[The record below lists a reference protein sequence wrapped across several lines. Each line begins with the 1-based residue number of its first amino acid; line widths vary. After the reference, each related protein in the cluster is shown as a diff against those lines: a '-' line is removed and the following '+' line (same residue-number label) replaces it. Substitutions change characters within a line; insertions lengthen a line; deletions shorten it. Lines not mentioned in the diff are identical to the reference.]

1 MRTLNLKGMSW
12 IMALAM
18 MFIVSFTS
26 CSDDKE
32 EGATTPVFPEEQAIS
47 CNAGETKVLTFDAN
61 MTWQLSSTAA
71 IWCKFEVNG
80 EEKEVVKGEA
90 GKQSITIK
98 VTDAAQEIGKTSEA
112 QLKLD
117 MGGETKV
124 IATVTRSA
132 KGYSLKIYD
141 AEGNE
146 ITTEQGLE
154 VGYKKQISFTVK
166 ANFRFAATSFPE
178 WVILDGGSMAG
189 EVNDK
194 EEGELKIQATN
205 GLTVKENGE
214 YEKWPVEAGK
224 DSKNVIT
231 FADEAGN
238 ASFSFPV
245 FFKGMGAEDI
255 NITEPELN
263 SRYGWNVSLD
273 GKTFKLAG
281 SMDGGENVI
290 TFNDKMEFTVVSLK
304 DEYEVVLLDAFN
316 HWQTGKKVIEEMNSY
331 SSWIKY
337 TKNGNKVTL
346 TVNEL
351 NPDMEEYD
359 SRECYAL
366 VIPKAQYEQIKEDI
380 VANLV
385 TTNEEGDQDLVYI
398 YGQNNLLINLV
409 QEEEK
414 ADGESFEI
422 LKGGYM
428 PLTCNKVTDES
439 ILNKF
444 HDYSVTAVYSV
455 EVPKTENYNN
465 VSINPLLSNWSN
477 TNGYSIYNTK
487 DDSENTEVVPEPGE
501 NNIAI
506 DVPENPIYIV
516 FKDKNGVNKK
526 ILMVQFT
533 TTVFNINYSAGAEY
547 GTVDCI
553 SYVDNNNWASN
564 LYKVESANIWH
575 ATTPYAAMNTIKFAS
590 SETTI
595 QELKCYNFDQDV
607 LTETTNDF
615 NFSNAEGDVYM
626 ESNNT
631 IYLWLGSGTSI
642 NYSMALL
649 ITTNTNEKYLLV
661 VEKPAQ

>member
-80 EEKEVVKGEA
+80 EDKEVVKGEA

-166 ANFRFAATSFPE
+166 ANFRFAATGFPE

-255 NITEPELN
+255 NITEPVIS

-281 SMDGGENVI
+281 SMDGGENVT

-346 TVNEL
+346 TVNAL
-351 NPDMEEYD
+351 NPDMEGYN

-366 VIPKAQYEQIKEDI
+366 VIPKAQYEQIEEDI

-385 TTNEEGDQDLVYI
+385 TTNEEGDQDLVYV

-553 SYVDNNNWASN
+553 SYVDNNNWASTQ
-564 LYKVESANIWH
+564 YGVESANIWH
-575 ATTPYAAMNTIKFAS
+575 AKTPYAAMNTIKFAS

-607 LTETTNDF
+607 LTETTDDF
-615 NFSNAEGDVYM
+615 NFSNDADDVYM
-626 ESNNT
+626 EDNNT

>member
-80 EEKEVVKGEA
+80 EDKEVVKGEA

-346 TVNEL
+346 TVNAL
-351 NPDMEEYD
+351 NPDMEGYN

-366 VIPKAQYEQIKEDI
+366 VIPKAQYEQIEEDI

-385 TTNEEGDQDLVYI
+385 TTNEEGDQDLVYV

-455 EVPKTENYNN
+455 EVLKTENYNN

-553 SYVDNNNWASN
+553 SYVDNNNWASTQ
-564 LYKVESANIWH
+564 YGVESANIWH
-575 ATTPYAAMNTIKFAS
+575 AKTPYAAMNTIKFAS

>member
-80 EEKEVVKGEA
+80 EDKEVVKGEA

-255 NITEPELN
+255 NITEPVIS

>member
-80 EEKEVVKGEA
+80 EDKEVVKGEA

-255 NITEPELN
+255 NITEPVIS

-281 SMDGGENVI
+281 SMDGGENVT

-304 DEYEVVLLDAFN
+304 DEYEVVLLDASN
-316 HWQTGKKVIEEMNSY
+316 DQRTGRKVIKEMS

-337 TKNGNKVTL
+337 IKNGNKVTL
-346 TVNEL
+346 TVDKL
-351 NPDMEEYD
+351 SPDMEEYD
-359 SRECYAL
+359 SREGYAL

-385 TTNEEGDQDLVYI
+385 TTNEEGDQDLVYV
-398 YGQNNLLINLV
+398 YGQNNLLINLI

-477 TNGYSIYNTK
+477 INGYSIYNTK
-487 DDSENTEVVPEPGE
+487 NDSENTEIVSEPGE
-501 NNIAI
+501 NSISI
-506 DVPENPIYIV
+506 DVPEEPIYIV
-516 FKDKNGVNKK
+516 FKDKNSVNKK
-526 ILMVQFT
+526 ILMVQFAAAVF
-533 TTVFNINYSAGAEY
+533 TVTDNMLNNINCTLHSNNGGWVSDLYS
-547 GTVDCI
+547 VDG
-553 SYVDNNNWASN
+553 N
-564 LYKVESANIWH
+564 NIWEV
-575 ATTPYAAMNTIKFAS
+575 TPTSPQLYMIKFAS
-590 SETTI
+590 SENTI
-595 QELKCYNFDQDV
+595 KKLQCYNFDAEE
-607 LTETTNDF
+607 LTETTSDF
-615 NFSNAEGDVYM
+615 NFNDTEASDVSMIVALYTYTTDRVHIL
-626 ESNNT
+626 T
-631 IYLWLGSGTSI
+631 I
-642 NYSMALL
+642 
-649 ITTNTNEKYLLV
+649 
-661 VEKPAQ
+661 P

>member
-47 CNAGETKVLTFDAN
+47 CNAGETKALTFDAN

-80 EEKEVVKGEA
+80 EDKEVVKGEA

-166 ANFRFAATSFPE
+166 ANFRFAATSFLE

-346 TVNEL
+346 TVNAL
-351 NPDMEEYD
+351 NPDMEGYN

-366 VIPKAQYEQIKEDI
+366 VIPKAQYEQIEEDI

-385 TTNEEGDQDLVYI
+385 TTNEEGDQDLVYV

-553 SYVDNNNWASN
+553 SYVDNNNWASTQ
-564 LYKVESANIWH
+564 YGVESANIWH
-575 ATTPYAAMNTIKFAS
+575 AKTPYAAMNTIKFAS

>member
-47 CNAGETKVLTFDAN
+47 CNAGETKALTFDAN

-80 EEKEVVKGEA
+80 EDKEVVKGEA

-178 WVILDGGSMAG
+178 WVILDGGSIACK
-189 EVNDK
+189 VNDK
-194 EEGELKIQATN
+194 EECKLKIQATN

-346 TVNEL
+346 TVNAL
-351 NPDMEEYD
+351 NPDMEGYN

-366 VIPKAQYEQIKEDI
+366 VIPKAQYEQIEEDI

-385 TTNEEGDQDLVYI
+385 TTNEEGDQDLVYV

-553 SYVDNNNWASN
+553 SYVDNNNWASTQ
-564 LYKVESANIWH
+564 YGVESANIWH
-575 ATTPYAAMNTIKFAS
+575 AKTPYAAMNTIKFAS

>member
-80 EEKEVVKGEA
+80 EDKEVVKGEA

-124 IATVTRSA
+124 IATITRSA

-255 NITEPELN
+255 NITEPVIS

-281 SMDGGENVI
+281 SMDGGENVT

-304 DEYEVVLLDAFN
+304 DEYEVVLLDASN
-316 HWQTGKKVIEEMNSY
+316 DQRTGRKVIKEMS

-337 TKNGNKVTL
+337 IKNGNKVTL
-346 TVNEL
+346 TVDKL

-359 SRECYAL
+359 SREGYAL

-380 VANLV
+380 IANLV
-385 TTNEEGDQDLVYI
+385 TTNEEGDQDLVYV
-398 YGQNNLLINLV
+398 YGQNNLLINLI

-477 TNGYSIYNTK
+477 INGYSIYNTK
-487 DDSENTEVVPEPGE
+487 NDSENTEIVSEPGE
-501 NNIAI
+501 NSISI
-506 DVPENPIYIV
+506 DVPEEPIYIV
-516 FKDKNGVNKK
+516 FKDKNSVNKK
-526 ILMVQFT
+526 ILMVQFAAAVF
-533 TTVFNINYSAGAEY
+533 TVTDNMLNNINCTLHSNNGGWVSDLYS
-547 GTVDCI
+547 VDG
-553 SYVDNNNWASN
+553 N
-564 LYKVESANIWH
+564 NIWEV
-575 ATTPYAAMNTIKFAS
+575 TPTSPQLYMIKFAS
-590 SETTI
+590 SENTI
-595 QELKCYNFDQDV
+595 KKLQCYNFDAEE
-607 LTETTNDF
+607 LTETSSDF
-615 NFSNAEGDVYM
+615 NLNDTEASDV
-626 ESNNT
+626 SIDSGT
-631 IYLWLGSGTSI
+631 IYVYYGQGTYI
-642 NYSMALL
+642 NYSIALL
-649 ITTNTNEKYLLV
+649 ITTNTDEKYLLV
-661 VEKPAQ
+661 VNKPAQ

>member
-80 EEKEVVKGEA
+80 EDKEVVKGEA

-255 NITEPELN
+255 NITEPVIS

-281 SMDGGENVI
+281 SMDGGENVT

-304 DEYEVVLLDAFN
+304 DEYEVVLLDASN
-316 HWQTGKKVIEEMNSY
+316 DQRTGRKVIKEMS

-337 TKNGNKVTL
+337 IKNGNKVTL
-346 TVNEL
+346 TVDKL
-351 NPDMEEYD
+351 SPDMEEYD
-359 SRECYAL
+359 SREGYAL

-385 TTNEEGDQDLVYI
+385 TTNEEGDQDLVYV
-398 YGQNNLLINLV
+398 YGQNNLLINLI

-477 TNGYSIYNTK
+477 INGYSIYNTK
-487 DDSENTEVVPEPGE
+487 NYSENTEIVSEPGE
-501 NNIAI
+501 NSISI
-506 DVPENPIYIV
+506 DVPEEPIYIV
-516 FKDKNGVNKK
+516 FKDKNSVNKK
-526 ILMVQFT
+526 ILMVQFAAAVF
-533 TTVFNINYSAGAEY
+533 TVTDNMLNNINCTLHSNNGGWVSDLYS
-547 GTVDCI
+547 VDG
-553 SYVDNNNWASN
+553 N
-564 LYKVESANIWH
+564 NIWEV
-575 ATTPYAAMNTIKFAS
+575 TPTSPQLYMIKFAS
-590 SETTI
+590 SENTI
-595 QELKCYNFDQDV
+595 KKLQCYNFDAEE
-607 LTETTNDF
+607 LTETTSDF
-615 NFSNAEGDVYM
+615 NFNDTEASDV
-626 ESNNT
+626 S
-631 IYLWLGSGTSI
+631 IDSGT
-642 NYSMALL
+642 NYIRILRTGY
-649 ITTNTNEKYLLV
+649 IY
-661 VEKPAQ
+661 

>member
-80 EEKEVVKGEA
+80 EDKEVVKGEA

-255 NITEPELN
+255 NITEPVIS

-281 SMDGGENVI
+281 SMDGGENVT

-304 DEYEVVLLDAFN
+304 DEYEVVLLDASN
-316 HWQTGKKVIEEMNSY
+316 DQRTGRKVIKEMS

-337 TKNGNKVTL
+337 IKNGNKVTL
-346 TVNEL
+346 TVDKL
-351 NPDMEEYD
+351 SPDMEEYD
-359 SRECYAL
+359 SREGYAL

-385 TTNEEGDQDLVYI
+385 TTNEEGDQDLVYV
-398 YGQNNLLINLV
+398 YGQNNLLINLI

-477 TNGYSIYNTK
+477 INGYSIYNTK
-487 DDSENTEVVPEPGE
+487 NDSENTEIVSEPGE
-501 NNIAI
+501 NSISI
-506 DVPENPIYIV
+506 DVPEEPIYIV
-516 FKDKNGVNKK
+516 FKDKNSVNKK
-526 ILMVQFT
+526 ILMVQFAAAVF
-533 TTVFNINYSAGAEY
+533 TVTDNMLNNINCTLHSNNGGWVSDLYS
-547 GTVDCI
+547 VDG
-553 SYVDNNNWASN
+553 N
-564 LYKVESANIWH
+564 NIWEV
-575 ATTPYAAMNTIKFAS
+575 TPTSPQLYMIKFAS
-590 SETTI
+590 SENTI
-595 QELKCYNFDQDV
+595 KKLQCYNFDAEE
-607 LTETTNDF
+607 LTETSSDF
-615 NFSNAEGDVYM
+615 NLNDTEASDV
-626 ESNNT
+626 SIDSGT
-631 IYLWLGSGTSI
+631 IYVYYGQGTYI
-642 NYSMALL
+642 NYSIALL
-649 ITTNTNEKYLLV
+649 ITTNTDEKYLLV
-661 VEKPAQ
+661 VNQPQ

>member
-80 EEKEVVKGEA
+80 EDKEVVKGEA

-255 NITEPELN
+255 NITEPVIS

-304 DEYEVVLLDAFN
+304 DEYEVVLLDAYKGVS
-316 HWQTGKKVIEEMNSY
+316 GKKQIEEMSEQ
-331 SSWIKY
+331 WVKY
-337 TKNGNKVTL
+337 TYEKGKVTL
-346 TVNEL
+346 TVTEFSDYYLGYNE
-351 NPDMEEYD
+351 

-380 VANLV
+380 VGNLV
-385 TTNEEGDQDLVYI
+385 TVNEEGDQDLVYA
-398 YGQNNLLINLV
+398 YGQNNLLINFV
-409 QEEEK
+409 QKEEK
-414 ADGESFEI
+414 AAEEEAFDIKNGAYEPIDYTKEE
-422 LKGGYM
+422 
-428 PLTCNKVTDES
+428 DQS
-439 ILNKF
+439 ILNMLTE
-444 HDYSVTAVYSV
+444 YGITEVYSISANAGDRLIIDPMLSAEKWQGSAIAV
-455 EVPKTENYNN
+455 DAQDNSITFDYEFSMTGDETRFYIMTEMPASFTEKMIIIFRNSEQYINYKAL
-465 VSINPLLSNWSN
+465 VINPIADGNDQTQRFTVTGGTLSD
-477 TNGYSIYNTK
+477 Y
-487 DDSENTEVVPEPGE
+487 TEANAETLKTAHGLTGIHKAAGE
-501 NNIAI
+501 NMKIKMTPSSIKSFDVFETDGSTTSIATTVEEDILWATDPMTGNSITDTVNAYFGSYGNIA
-506 DVPENPIYIV
+506 
-516 FKDKNGVNKK
+516 
-526 ILMVQFT
+526 T
-533 TTVFNINYSAGAEY
+533 RT
-547 GTVDCI
+547 
-553 SYVDNNNWASN
+553 
-564 LYKVESANIWH
+564 
-575 ATTPYAAMNTIKFAS
+575 
-590 SETTI
+590 
-595 QELKCYNFDQDV
+595 
-607 LTETTNDF
+607 
-615 NFSNAEGDVYM
+615 
-626 ESNNT
+626 
-631 IYLWLGSGTSI
+631 
-642 NYSMALL
+642 LL
-649 ITTNTNEKYLLV
+649 IVVTCEDNSKYGIV
-661 VEKPAQ
+661 VSSN

>member
-1 MRTLNLKGMSW
+1 
-12 IMALAM
+12 
-18 MFIVSFTS
+18 
-26 CSDDKE
+26 
-32 EGATTPVFPEEQAIS
+32 
-47 CNAGETKVLTFDAN
+47 

-80 EEKEVVKGEA
+80 EDKEVVKGEA

-255 NITEPELN
+255 NITEPVIS

-346 TVNEL
+346 TVNAL
-351 NPDMEEYD
+351 NPDMEGYN

-366 VIPKAQYEQIKEDI
+366 VIPKAQYEQIEEDI

-385 TTNEEGDQDLVYI
+385 TTNEEGDQDLVYA

-409 QEEEK
+409 QKEEK
-414 ADGESFEI
+414 AAEEEAFDIKNGAYEPIDYTKEE
-422 LKGGYM
+422 
-428 PLTCNKVTDES
+428 DQS
-439 ILNKF
+439 ILNMLTE
-444 HDYSVTAVYSV
+444 YGITEVYSISANAGDRLIIDPMLSAEKWQGSAIAV
-455 EVPKTENYNN
+455 DAQDNSITFDYEFSMTGDETRFYIMTEMPASFTEKMIIIFRNSEQYINYKAL
-465 VSINPLLSNWSN
+465 VINPIADGNDQTQRFTVTGGTLSD
-477 TNGYSIYNTK
+477 Y
-487 DDSENTEVVPEPGE
+487 TE
-501 NNIAI
+501 A
-506 DVPENPIYIV
+506 
-516 FKDKNGVNKK
+516 
-526 ILMVQFT
+526 
-533 TTVFNINYSAGAEY
+533 
-547 GTVDCI
+547 
-553 SYVDNNNWASN
+553 
-564 LYKVESANIWH
+564 
-575 ATTPYAAMNTIKFAS
+575 
-590 SETTI
+590 
-595 QELKCYNFDQDV
+595 
-607 LTETTNDF
+607 
-615 NFSNAEGDVYM
+615 NAETLKTAHGLTGIHKAAGIDMKIKMTPSSIKSFDVFEADGSTTSIAASVDADIVWANDPMSGQPTTDTVNAYFGDV
-626 ESNNT
+626 SNITNRT
-631 IYLWLGSGTSI
+631 
-642 NYSMALL
+642 LL
-649 ITTNTNEKYLLV
+649 IVVTCEDNSKYGIV
-661 VEKPAQ
+661 VSGN

>member
-1 MRTLNLKGMSW
+1 M
-12 IMALAM
+12 
-18 MFIVSFTS
+18 
-26 CSDDKE
+26 
-32 EGATTPVFPEEQAIS
+32 
-47 CNAGETKVLTFDAN
+47 
-61 MTWQLSSTAA
+61 
-71 IWCKFEVNG
+71 
-80 EEKEVVKGEA
+80 
-90 GKQSITIK
+90 
-98 VTDAAQEIGKTSEA
+98 
-112 QLKLD
+112 
-117 MGGETKV
+117 
-124 IATVTRSA
+124 
-132 KGYSLKIYD
+132 
-141 AEGNE
+141 
-146 ITTEQGLE
+146 
-154 VGYKKQISFTVK
+154 
-166 ANFRFAATSFPE
+166 
-178 WVILDGGSMAG
+178 
-189 EVNDK
+189 NDK
-194 EEGELKIQATN
+194 EEGELKIQATS
-205 GLTVKENGE
+205 GLAVKENGE

-273 GKTFKLAG
+273 GKTFKLTG
-281 SMDGGENVI
+281 STDGGENVT

-316 HWQTGKKVIEEMNSY
+316 HWETGKKVIEEMNSY

-337 TKNGNKVTL
+337 TKYGNKVTL

-351 NPDMEEYD
+351 NPDSEGYD

-380 VANLV
+380 TGNLV
-385 TTNEEGDQDLVYI
+385 TTNEEGDQDLVYV

-422 LKGGYM
+422 LKGGYI

-455 EVPKTENYNN
+455 EVPKTENYNTI
-465 VSINPLLSNWSN
+465 SINPLLSNWSN
-477 TNGYSIYNTK
+477 TNGYLICNTK
-487 DDSENTEVVPEPGE
+487 DDSENTEIVPEPGE
-501 NNIAI
+501 NNISI

-516 FKDKNGVNKK
+516 FKDQNGVNKK

-564 LYKVESANIWH
+564 MYGVESANIWH
-575 ATTPYAAMNTIKFAS
+575 AKTPYAAMNSITFAS

-595 QELKCYNFDQDV
+595 QELKCYNFDQDE

-615 NFSNAEGDVYM
+615 NFSNAEDDVSM
-626 ESNNT
+626 EGNNT

-642 NYSMALL
+642 TYSMALL
-649 ITTNTNEKYLLV
+649 ITTTANEKYLLV

>member
-32 EGATTPVFPEEQAIS
+32 EGAITPVFPEEQAIS

-80 EEKEVVKGEA
+80 EDKEVVKGEA

-255 NITEPELN
+255 NITEPVIS

-281 SMDGGENVI
+281 SMDGGENVT

-304 DEYEVVLLDAFN
+304 DEYEVVLLDASN
-316 HWQTGKKVIEEMNSY
+316 DQRTGRKVIKEMS

-337 TKNGNKVTL
+337 IKNGNKVTL
-346 TVNEL
+346 TVDKL
-351 NPDMEEYD
+351 NPDMGEYD
-359 SRECYAL
+359 SREGYAL
-366 VIPKAQYEQIKEDI
+366 AIPKAQYEQIKEDI

-385 TTNEEGDQDLVYI
+385 TTNEEGDQDLVYV
-398 YGQNNLLINLV
+398 YGQNNLLINLI

-477 TNGYSIYNTK
+477 INGYSIYNTK
-487 DDSENTEVVPEPGE
+487 NDSENTEIVSEPGE
-501 NNIAI
+501 NSISI
-506 DVPENPIYIV
+506 DVPEEPIYIV
-516 FKDKNGVNKK
+516 FKDKNSVNKK
-526 ILMVQFT
+526 ILMVQFAAAVF
-533 TTVFNINYSAGAEY
+533 TVTDNMLNNINCTLHSNNGGWVSDLYS
-547 GTVDCI
+547 VDG
-553 SYVDNNNWASN
+553 N
-564 LYKVESANIWH
+564 NIWE
-575 ATTPYAAMNTIKFAS
+575 ATPTSPQLYMIKFAS
-590 SETTI
+590 SENTI
-595 QELKCYNFDQDV
+595 KKLQCYNFDAEE
-607 LTETTNDF
+607 LTETTSDF
-615 NFSNAEGDVYM
+615 NFNDTEASDV
-626 ESNNT
+626 SIDSGT
-631 IYLWLGSGTSI
+631 IYVYYGQGTYI
-642 NYSMALL
+642 NYSIALL
-649 ITTNTNEKYLLV
+649 ITTSTDEKYLLV
-661 VEKPAQ
+661 VNKPAQ

>member
-80 EEKEVVKGEA
+80 EDKEVVKGEA

-238 ASFSFPV
+238 ASFSSFPV

-255 NITEPELN
+255 NITEPVIS

-281 SMDGGENVI
+281 SMDGGENVT

-304 DEYEVVLLDAFN
+304 DEYEVVLLDASN
-316 HWQTGKKVIEEMNSY
+316 DQRTGRKVIKEMS

-337 TKNGNKVTL
+337 IKNGNKVTL
-346 TVNEL
+346 TVDKL
-351 NPDMEEYD
+351 SPDMEEYD
-359 SRECYAL
+359 SREGYAL

-385 TTNEEGDQDLVYI
+385 TTNEEGDQDLVYV
-398 YGQNNLLINLV
+398 YGQNNLLINLI

-477 TNGYSIYNTK
+477 INGYSIYNTK
-487 DDSENTEVVPEPGE
+487 NDSENTEIVSEPGE
-501 NNIAI
+501 NSISI
-506 DVPENPIYIV
+506 DVPEEPIYIV
-516 FKDKNGVNKK
+516 FKDKNSVNKK
-526 ILMVQFT
+526 ILMVQFAAAVF
-533 TTVFNINYSAGAEY
+533 TVTDNMLNNINCTLHSNNGGWVSDLYS
-547 GTVDCI
+547 VDG
-553 SYVDNNNWASN
+553 N
-564 LYKVESANIWH
+564 NIWEV
-575 ATTPYAAMNTIKFAS
+575 TPTSPQLYMIKFAS
-590 SETTI
+590 SENTI
-595 QELKCYNFDQDV
+595 KKLQCYNFDAEE
-607 LTETTNDF
+607 LTETTSDF
-615 NFSNAEGDVYM
+615 NFNDTEASDV
-626 ESNNT
+626 SIDSGT
-631 IYLWLGSGTSI
+631 IYVYYGQGTYI
-642 NYSMALL
+642 NYSIALL
-649 ITTNTNEKYLLV
+649 ITTNTDEKYLLV
-661 VEKPAQ
+661 VNQPQ

>member
-80 EEKEVVKGEA
+80 EDKEVVKGEA

-255 NITEPELN
+255 NITEPVIS

-281 SMDGGENVI
+281 SMDGGENVT

-304 DEYEVVLLDAFN
+304 DEYEVVLLDASN
-316 HWQTGKKVIEEMNSY
+316 DQRTGRKVIKEMS

-337 TKNGNKVTL
+337 IKNGNKVTL
-346 TVNEL
+346 TVDKL
-351 NPDMEEYD
+351 SPDMEEYD
-359 SRECYAL
+359 SREGYAL

-385 TTNEEGDQDLVYI
+385 TTNEEGDQDLVYV
-398 YGQNNLLINLV
+398 YGQNNLLINLI

-477 TNGYSIYNTK
+477 INGYSIYNTK
-487 DDSENTEVVPEPGE
+487 NDSENTEIVSEPGE
-501 NNIAI
+501 NSISI
-506 DVPENPIYIV
+506 DVPEEPIYIV
-516 FKDKNGVNKK
+516 FKDKNSVNKK
-526 ILMVQFT
+526 ILMVQFAAAVF
-533 TTVFNINYSAGAEY
+533 TVTDNMLNNINCTLHSNNGGWVSDLYS
-547 GTVDCI
+547 VDG
-553 SYVDNNNWASN
+553 N
-564 LYKVESANIWH
+564 NIWEV
-575 ATTPYAAMNTIKFAS
+575 TPTSPQLYMIKFAS
-590 SETTI
+590 SENTI
-595 QELKCYNFDQDV
+595 KKLQCYNFDAEE
-607 LTETTNDF
+607 LTETTSDF
-615 NFSNAEGDVYM
+615 NFNDTEASDV
-626 ESNNT
+626 SIDSGT
-631 IYLWLGSGTSI
+631 IYV
-642 NYSMALL
+642 Y
-649 ITTNTNEKYLLV
+649 TTDRVHILTI
-661 VEKPAQ
+661 P

>member
-80 EEKEVVKGEA
+80 EDKEVVKGEA

-255 NITEPELN
+255 NITEPVIS

-281 SMDGGENVI
+281 SMDGGENVT

-304 DEYEVVLLDAFN
+304 DEYEVVLLDASN
-316 HWQTGKKVIEEMNSY
+316 DQRTGRKVIKEMS

-337 TKNGNKVTL
+337 IKNGNKVTL
-346 TVNEL
+346 TVDKL
-351 NPDMEEYD
+351 SPDMEEYD
-359 SRECYAL
+359 SREGYAL

-385 TTNEEGDQDLVYI
+385 TTNEEGDQDLVYV
-398 YGQNNLLINLV
+398 YGQNNLLINLI

-477 TNGYSIYNTK
+477 INGYSIYNTK
-487 DDSENTEVVPEPGE
+487 NDSENTEIVSEPGE
-501 NNIAI
+501 NSISI
-506 DVPENPIYIV
+506 DVPEEPIYIV
-516 FKDKNGVNKK
+516 FKDKNSVNKK
-526 ILMVQFT
+526 ILMVQFAAAVF
-533 TTVFNINYSAGAEY
+533 TVTDNMLNNINCTLHSNNGGWVSDLYS
-547 GTVDCI
+547 VDG
-553 SYVDNNNWASN
+553 N
-564 LYKVESANIWH
+564 NIWEV
-575 ATTPYAAMNTIKFAS
+575 TPTSPQLYMIKFAS
-590 SETTI
+590 SENTI
-595 QELKCYNFDQDV
+595 KKLQCYNFDAEE
-607 LTETTNDF
+607 LTETTSDF
-615 NFSNAEGDVYM
+615 NFNDTEASDV
-626 ESNNT
+626 SIDSGT
-631 IYLWLGSGTSI
+631 IYVYYGQGT
-642 NYSMALL
+642 Y
-649 ITTNTNEKYLLV
+649 ITI
-661 VEKPAQ
+661 P

>member
-32 EGATTPVFPEEQAIS
+32 EGAITPVFPEEQAIS

-80 EEKEVVKGEA
+80 EDKEVVKGEA

-255 NITEPELN
+255 NITEPVIS

-346 TVNEL
+346 TVNAL
-351 NPDMEEYD
+351 NPDMEEYDND

-366 VIPKAQYEQIKEDI
+366 VIPKAQYEQIKENI
-380 VANLV
+380 VGNLV
-385 TTNEEGDQDLVYI
+385 TVNEDGDQDLVYA
-398 YGQNNLLINLV
+398 YGQSNLLINLV

-422 LKGGYM
+422 LKGGYI

-516 FKDKNGVNKK
+516 FKDKNGINKK

-533 TTVFNINYSAGAEY
+533 ADVFTVTDNMLNNINCTLHSNNSGWVSDLY
-547 GTVDCI
+547 GVDG
-553 SYVDNNNWASN
+553 N
-564 LYKVESANIWH
+564 NIWE
-575 ATTPYAAMNTIKFAS
+575 ATPTSPQLYMIKFAS
-590 SETTI
+590 SENTI
-595 QELKCYNFDQDV
+595 KKLQCYNFDAEE
-607 LTETTNDF
+607 LTETTSDF
-615 NFSNAEGDVYM
+615 NFNDTEASDV
-626 ESNNT
+626 SIDSGT
-631 IYLWLGSGTSI
+631 IYVYYGQGTYI
-642 NYSMALL
+642 NYSIALL
-649 ITTNTNEKYLLV
+649 ITTNTDEKYLLV
-661 VEKPAQ
+661 VNKPAQ

>member
-80 EEKEVVKGEA
+80 EDKEVVKGEA

-255 NITEPELN
+255 NITEPVIS

-281 SMDGGENVI
+281 SMDGGENVT

-304 DEYEVVLLDAFN
+304 DEYEVVLLDASN
-316 HWQTGKKVIEEMNSY
+316 DQRTVMKVIKEMS

-337 TKNGNKVTL
+337 IKNGNKVTL
-346 TVNEL
+346 TVDKL
-351 NPDMEEYD
+351 SPDMEEYD
-359 SRECYAL
+359 SREGYAL

-385 TTNEEGDQDLVYI
+385 TTNEEGDQDLVYV
-398 YGQNNLLINLV
+398 YGQNNLLINLI

-477 TNGYSIYNTK
+477 INGYSIYNTK
-487 DDSENTEVVPEPGE
+487 NDSENTEIVSEPGE
-501 NNIAI
+501 NSISI
-506 DVPENPIYIV
+506 DVPEEPIYIV
-516 FKDKNGVNKK
+516 FKDKNSVNKK
-526 ILMVQFT
+526 ILMVQFAAAVF
-533 TTVFNINYSAGAEY
+533 TVTDNMLNNINCTLHSNNGGWVSDLYS
-547 GTVDCI
+547 VDG
-553 SYVDNNNWASN
+553 N
-564 LYKVESANIWH
+564 NIWEV
-575 ATTPYAAMNTIKFAS
+575 TPTSPQLYMIKFAS
-590 SETTI
+590 SENTI
-595 QELKCYNFDQDV
+595 KKLQCYNFDAEE
-607 LTETTNDF
+607 LTETTSDF
-615 NFSNAEGDVYM
+615 NFNDTEASDV
-626 ESNNT
+626 SIDSGT
-631 IYLWLGSGTSI
+631 IYVYYGQGTYI
-642 NYSMALL
+642 NYSIALL
-649 ITTNTNEKYLLV
+649 ITTNTDEKYLLV
-661 VEKPAQ
+661 VNQPQ

>member
-47 CNAGETKVLTFDAN
+47 CNAGETKALTFDAN

-80 EEKEVVKGEA
+80 EDKEVVKGEA

-346 TVNEL
+346 TVNAL
-351 NPDMEEYD
+351 NPDMEGYN

-366 VIPKAQYEQIKEDI
+366 VIPKAQYEQIEEDI

-385 TTNEEGDQDLVYI
+385 TTNEEGDQDLVYV

-414 ADGESFEI
+414 AAIGKTAPYFRI
-422 LKGGYM
+422 PNPKGKQINRSNFKDQY
-428 PLTCNKVTDES
+428 LLIHFWASWDTVSRDSN
-439 ILNKF
+439 
-444 HDYSVTAVYSV
+444 AVYRRIYKQERKNKKFALLGVSLDMNKDTWQKAIKADTLEWEQV
-455 EVPKTENYNN
+455 CDFSGWNAEIVKQLAIKTLPAN
-465 VSINPLLSNWSN
+465 ILLNPF
-477 TNGYSIYNTK
+477 GKIEGK
-487 DDSENTEVVPEPGE
+487 DMTEEAIKKKLKEIENTEKE
-501 NNIAI
+501 
-506 DVPENPIYIV
+506 
-516 FKDKNGVNKK
+516 KQQNKSK
-526 ILMVQFT
+526 
-533 TTVFNINYSAGAEY
+533 
-547 GTVDCI
+547 
-553 SYVDNNNWASN
+553 
-564 LYKVESANIWH
+564 K
-575 ATTPYAAMNTIKFAS
+575 
-590 SETTI
+590 
-595 QELKCYNFDQDV
+595 
-607 LTETTNDF
+607 
-615 NFSNAEGDVYM
+615 
-626 ESNNT
+626 
-631 IYLWLGSGTSI
+631 
-642 NYSMALL
+642 
-649 ITTNTNEKYLLV
+649 
-661 VEKPAQ
+661 

>member
-80 EEKEVVKGEA
+80 EDKEVVKGEA

-255 NITEPELN
+255 NITEPVIS

-281 SMDGGENVI
+281 SMDGGENVT

-304 DEYEVVLLDAFN
+304 DEYEVVLLDASN
-316 HWQTGKKVIEEMNSY
+316 DQRTGRKVIKEMS

-337 TKNGNKVTL
+337 IKNGNKVTL
-346 TVNEL
+346 TVDKL
-351 NPDMEEYD
+351 SPDMEEYD
-359 SRECYAL
+359 SREGYAL

-385 TTNEEGDQDLVYI
+385 TTNEEGDQDLVYV
-398 YGQNNLLINLV
+398 YGQNNLLINLI

-477 TNGYSIYNTK
+477 INGYSIYNTK
-487 DDSENTEVVPEPGE
+487 NDSENTEIVSEPGE
-501 NNIAI
+501 NSISI
-506 DVPENPIYIV
+506 DVPEEPIYIV
-516 FKDKNGVNKK
+516 FKDKNSVNKK
-526 ILMVQFT
+526 ILMVQFAAAVF
-533 TTVFNINYSAGAEY
+533 TVTDNMLNNINCTLHSNNGGWVSDLYS
-547 GTVDCI
+547 VDG
-553 SYVDNNNWASN
+553 N
-564 LYKVESANIWH
+564 NIWEV
-575 ATTPYAAMNTIKFAS
+575 TPTSPQLYMIKFTSSENTIKKL
-590 SETTI
+590 
-595 QELKCYNFDQDV
+595 QCYNFDAEE
-607 LTETTNDF
+607 LTETTSDF
-615 NFSNAEGDVYM
+615 NFNDTEASDV
-626 ESNNT
+626 SIDSGT
-631 IYLWLGSGTSI
+631 IYVYYGQGTYI
-642 NYSMALL
+642 NYSIALL
-649 ITTNTNEKYLLV
+649 ITTNTDEKYLLV
-661 VEKPAQ
+661 VNQPQ

>member
-1 MRTLNLKGMSW
+1 M
-12 IMALAM
+12 
-18 MFIVSFTS
+18 
-26 CSDDKE
+26 
-32 EGATTPVFPEEQAIS
+32 
-47 CNAGETKVLTFDAN
+47 
-61 MTWQLSSTAA
+61 
-71 IWCKFEVNG
+71 NG
-80 EEKEVVKGEA
+80 EDKEVVKGEA

-255 NITEPELN
+255 NITEPVIS

-346 TVNEL
+346 TVNAL

-366 VIPKAQYEQIKEDI
+366 VIPKAQYEQIKENI
-380 VANLV
+380 VGNLV
-385 TTNEEGDQDLVYI
+385 TVNEDGDQDLVYA
-398 YGQNNLLINLV
+398 YGQSNLLINLV

-422 LKGGYM
+422 LKGGYI

-516 FKDKNGVNKK
+516 FKDKNGINKK

-533 TTVFNINYSAGAEY
+533 ADVFTVTDNMLNNINCTLHSNNSGWVSDLY
-547 GTVDCI
+547 GVDG
-553 SYVDNNNWASN
+553 N
-564 LYKVESANIWH
+564 NIWE
-575 ATTPYAAMNTIKFAS
+575 ATPTSPQLYMIKFAS
-590 SETTI
+590 SENTI
-595 QELKCYNFDQDV
+595 KKLQCYNFDAEE
-607 LTETTNDF
+607 LTETTSDF
-615 NFSNAEGDVYM
+615 NFNDTEASDV
-626 ESNNT
+626 SIDSGT
-631 IYLWLGSGTSI
+631 IYVYYGQGTYI
-642 NYSMALL
+642 NYSIALL
-649 ITTNTNEKYLLV
+649 ITTNTDEKYLLV
-661 VEKPAQ
+661 VNKPAQ

>member
-47 CNAGETKVLTFDAN
+47 CNAGETKALTFDAN

-80 EEKEVVKGEA
+80 EDKEVVKGEA

-290 TFNDKMEFTVVSLK
+290 TVKDKMEFTVVSLK

-346 TVNEL
+346 TVNAL
-351 NPDMEEYD
+351 NPDMEGYN

-366 VIPKAQYEQIKEDI
+366 VIPKAQYEQIEEDI

-385 TTNEEGDQDLVYI
+385 TTNEEGDQDLVYV

-409 QEEEK
+409 QEKEK

-477 TNGYSIYNTK
+477 TNGYSIYNTE

-501 NNIAI
+501 NNIVI

-516 FKDKNGVNKK
+516 FKDKNGVKKK

-553 SYVDNNNWASN
+553 SYVDNNNWASTQ
-564 LYKVESANIWH
+564 YGGESANIWH
-575 ATTPYAAMNTIKFAS
+575 AKTPYAAMNTIKFAS

>member
-80 EEKEVVKGEA
+80 EDKEVVKGEA

-533 TTVFNINYSAGAEY
+533 TTVFNINYSARAEY

>member
-1 MRTLNLKGMSW
+1 
-12 IMALAM
+12 
-18 MFIVSFTS
+18 
-26 CSDDKE
+26 
-32 EGATTPVFPEEQAIS
+32 
-47 CNAGETKVLTFDAN
+47 

-80 EEKEVVKGEA
+80 EDKEVVKGEA

-146 ITTEQGLE
+146 TTTEQGLE

-255 NITEPELN
+255 NITEPVIS

-281 SMDGGENVI
+281 SMDGGENVT

-304 DEYEVVLLDAFN
+304 DEYEVVLLDASN
-316 HWQTGKKVIEEMNSY
+316 DQRTGRKVIKEMS

-337 TKNGNKVTL
+337 IKNGNKVTL
-346 TVNEL
+346 TVDKL

-359 SRECYAL
+359 SREGYAL

-385 TTNEEGDQDLVYI
+385 TTNEEGDQDLVYV
-398 YGQNNLLINLV
+398 YGQNNLLINLI

-477 TNGYSIYNTK
+477 INGYSIYNTK
-487 DDSENTEVVPEPGE
+487 NDSENTEIVSEPGE
-501 NNIAI
+501 NSISI
-506 DVPENPIYIV
+506 DVPEEPIYIV
-516 FKDKNGVNKK
+516 FKDKNSVNKK
-526 ILMVQFT
+526 ILMVQFAAAVF
-533 TTVFNINYSAGAEY
+533 TVTDNMLNNINCTLHSNNGGWVSDLYS
-547 GTVDCI
+547 VDG
-553 SYVDNNNWASN
+553 N
-564 LYKVESANIWH
+564 NIWEV
-575 ATTPYAAMNTIKFAS
+575 TPTSPQLYMIKFAS
-590 SETTI
+590 SENTI
-595 QELKCYNFDQDV
+595 KKLQCYNFDAEE
-607 LTETTNDF
+607 LTETTSDF
-615 NFSNAEGDVYM
+615 NFNDTEASDV
-626 ESNNT
+626 SIDSGT
-631 IYLWLGSGTSI
+631 IYVYYGQGTYI
-642 NYSMALL
+642 NYSIALL
-649 ITTNTNEKYLLV
+649 ITTNTDEKYLLV
-661 VEKPAQ
+661 VNQPQ

>member
-80 EEKEVVKGEA
+80 EDKEVVKGEA

-194 EEGELKIQATN
+194 EESELKIQATN

>member
-80 EEKEVVKGEA
+80 EDKEVVKGEA

-255 NITEPELN
+255 NITEPVIS

-281 SMDGGENVI
+281 SMDGGENVT

-304 DEYEVVLLDAFN
+304 DEYEVVLLDASN
-316 HWQTGKKVIEEMNSY
+316 DQRTGRKVIKEMS

-337 TKNGNKVTL
+337 IKNGNKVTL
-346 TVNEL
+346 TVDKL
-351 NPDMEEYD
+351 SPDMEEYD
-359 SRECYAL
+359 SREGYAL

-385 TTNEEGDQDLVYI
+385 TTNEEGDQDLVYV
-398 YGQNNLLINLV
+398 YGQNNLLINLI

-477 TNGYSIYNTK
+477 INGYSIYNTK
-487 DDSENTEVVPEPGE
+487 NDSENTEIVSEPGE
-501 NNIAI
+501 NSISI
-506 DVPENPIYIV
+506 DVPEEPIYIV
-516 FKDKNGVNKK
+516 FKDKNSVNKK
-526 ILMVQFT
+526 ILMVQFAAAVF
-533 TTVFNINYSAGAEY
+533 TVTDNMLNNINCTLHSNNGGWVSDLYS
-547 GTVDCI
+547 VDG
-553 SYVDNNNWASN
+553 N
-564 LYKVESANIWH
+564 NIWEV
-575 ATTPYAAMNTIKFAS
+575 TPTSPQLYMIKFAS
-590 SETTI
+590 SENTI
-595 QELKCYNFDQDV
+595 KKLQCYNFDAEE
-607 LTETTNDF
+607 LTETTSDF
-615 NFSNAEGDVYM
+615 NFNDTEASDV
-626 ESNNT
+626 SIDSGT
-631 IYLWLGSGTSI
+631 IYVYYGQGTYI
-642 NYSMALL
+642 NYSIALL
-649 ITTNTNEKYLLV
+649 ITTNTDDKYLLV
-661 VEKPAQ
+661 VNQPQ

>member
-80 EEKEVVKGEA
+80 EDKEVVKGEA

-255 NITEPELN
+255 NITEPVIS

-281 SMDGGENVI
+281 SMDGGENVT

-304 DEYEVVLLDAFN
+304 DEYEVVLLDASN
-316 HWQTGKKVIEEMNSY
+316 DQRTGRKVIKEMS

-337 TKNGNKVTL
+337 IKNGNKVTL
-346 TVNEL
+346 TVDKL
-351 NPDMEEYD
+351 SPDIEEYD
-359 SRECYAL
+359 SREGYAL

-385 TTNEEGDQDLVYI
+385 TTNEEGDQDLVYV
-398 YGQNNLLINLV
+398 YGQNNLLINLI

-477 TNGYSIYNTK
+477 INGYSIYNTK
-487 DDSENTEVVPEPGE
+487 NDSENTEIVSEPGE
-501 NNIAI
+501 NSISI
-506 DVPENPIYIV
+506 DVPEEPIYIV
-516 FKDKNGVNKK
+516 FKDKNSVNKK
-526 ILMVQFT
+526 ILMVQFAAAVF
-533 TTVFNINYSAGAEY
+533 TVTDNMLNNINCTLHSNNGGWVSDLYS
-547 GTVDCI
+547 VDG
-553 SYVDNNNWASN
+553 N
-564 LYKVESANIWH
+564 NIWEV
-575 ATTPYAAMNTIKFAS
+575 TPTSPQLYMIKFAS
-590 SETTI
+590 SENTI
-595 QELKCYNFDQDV
+595 KKLQCYNFDAEE
-607 LTETTNDF
+607 LTETTSVF
-615 NFSNAEGDVYM
+615 NFNDTEASDV
-626 ESNNT
+626 SIDSGT
-631 IYLWLGSGTSI
+631 IYVYYGQGTYI
-642 NYSMALL
+642 NYSIALL
-649 ITTNTNEKYLLV
+649 ITTNTDEKYLLV
-661 VEKPAQ
+661 VNQPQ

>member
-47 CNAGETKVLTFDAN
+47 CNAGETKALTFDAN

-80 EEKEVVKGEA
+80 EDKEVVKGEA

-304 DEYEVVLLDAFN
+304 DEYEVVLLNAFN

-346 TVNEL
+346 TVNAL
-351 NPDMEEYD
+351 NPDMEGYN

-366 VIPKAQYEQIKEDI
+366 VIPKAQYEQIEEDI

-385 TTNEEGDQDLVYI
+385 TTNEEGDKDLVYV

-487 DDSENTEVVPEPGE
+487 DDSENTEVVPETGE

-553 SYVDNNNWASN
+553 SYVDNNNWASTQ
-564 LYKVESANIWH
+564 YGVESANIWH
-575 ATTPYAAMNTIKFAS
+575 AKTPYAAMNTIKFAS

>member
-80 EEKEVVKGEA
+80 EDKEVVKGEA

-255 NITEPELN
+255 NITEPVIS

-281 SMDGGENVI
+281 SMDGGENVT

-304 DEYEVVLLDAFN
+304 DEYEVVLLDASN
-316 HWQTGKKVIEEMNSY
+316 DQRTGRKVIKEMS

-337 TKNGNKVTL
+337 IKNGNKVTL
-346 TVNEL
+346 TVDKL
-351 NPDMEEYD
+351 SPDMEEYD
-359 SRECYAL
+359 SREGYAL

-385 TTNEEGDQDLVYI
+385 TTNEEGDQDLVYV
-398 YGQNNLLINLV
+398 YGQNNLLINLI

-477 TNGYSIYNTK
+477 INGYSIYNTK
-487 DDSENTEVVPEPGE
+487 NDSENTEIVSEPGE
-501 NNIAI
+501 NSISI
-506 DVPENPIYIV
+506 DVPEEPIYIV
-516 FKDKNGVNKK
+516 FKDKNSVNKK
-526 ILMVQFT
+526 ILMVQFAAAVF
-533 TTVFNINYSAGAEY
+533 TVTDNMLNNINCTLHSNNGGWVSDLYS
-547 GTVDCI
+547 VDG
-553 SYVDNNNWASN
+553 N
-564 LYKVESANIWH
+564 NIWGGN
-575 ATTPYAAMNTIKFAS
+575 AYFS
-590 SETTI
+590 ST
-595 QELKCYNFDQDV
+595 LYD
-607 LTETTNDF
+607 
-615 NFSNAEGDVYM
+615 
-626 ESNNT
+626 
-631 IYLWLGSGTSI
+631 
-642 NYSMALL
+642 
-649 ITTNTNEKYLLV
+649 
-661 VEKPAQ
+661 

>member
-80 EEKEVVKGEA
+80 EDKEVVKGEA

-255 NITEPELN
+255 NITEPVIS

-281 SMDGGENVI
+281 SMDGGENVT

-304 DEYEVVLLDAFN
+304 DEYEVVLLDASN
-316 HWQTGKKVIEEMNSY
+316 DQRTGRKVIKEMS

-337 TKNGNKVTL
+337 IKNGNKVTL
-346 TVNEL
+346 TVDKL
-351 NPDMEEYD
+351 SPDMEEYD
-359 SRECYAL
+359 SREGYAL

-385 TTNEEGDQDLVYI
+385 TTNEEGDQDLVYV
-398 YGQNNLLINLV
+398 YGQNNLLINLI

-477 TNGYSIYNTK
+477 INGYSIYNTK
-487 DDSENTEVVPEPGE
+487 NDSENTEIVSEPGE
-501 NNIAI
+501 NSISI
-506 DVPENPIYIV
+506 DVPEEPIYIV
-516 FKDKNGVNKK
+516 FKDKNSVNKK
-526 ILMVQFT
+526 ILMVQFAAAVF
-533 TTVFNINYSAGAEY
+533 TVTDNMLNNINCTLHSNNGGWVSDLYS
-547 GTVDCI
+547 VDG
-553 SYVDNNNWASN
+553 N
-564 LYKVESANIWH
+564 NIWEV
-575 ATTPYAAMNTIKFAS
+575 TPTSPQLYMIKFAS
-590 SETTI
+590 SE
-595 QELKCYNFDQDV
+595 
-607 LTETTNDF
+607 
-615 NFSNAEGDVYM
+615 
-626 ESNNT
+626 NT
-631 IYLWLGSGTSI
+631 IKKL
-642 NYSMALL
+642 
-649 ITTNTNEKYLLV
+649 
-661 VEKPAQ
+661 

>member
-80 EEKEVVKGEA
+80 EDKEVVKGEA

-255 NITEPELN
+255 NITEPVIS

-281 SMDGGENVI
+281 SMDGGENVT

-304 DEYEVVLLDAFN
+304 DEYEVVLLDASN
-316 HWQTGKKVIEEMNSY
+316 DQRTGRKVIKEMS

-337 TKNGNKVTL
+337 IKNGNKVTL
-346 TVNEL
+346 TVDKL
-351 NPDMEEYD
+351 SPDMEEYD
-359 SRECYAL
+359 SREGYAL

-385 TTNEEGDQDLVYI
+385 TTNEEGDQDLVYV
-398 YGQNNLLINLV
+398 YGQNNLLINLI

-477 TNGYSIYNTK
+477 INGYSIYNTK
-487 DDSENTEVVPEPGE
+487 NDSENTEIVSEPGE
-501 NNIAI
+501 NSISI
-506 DVPENPIYIV
+506 DVPEEPIYIV
-516 FKDKNGVNKK
+516 FKDKNSVNKK
-526 ILMVQFT
+526 ILMVQFAAAVF
-533 TTVFNINYSAGAEY
+533 TVTDNMLNNINCTLHSNNGGWVSDLYS
-547 GTVDCI
+547 VDG
-553 SYVDNNNWASN
+553 N
-564 LYKVESANIWH
+564 NIWEV
-575 ATTPYAAMNTIKFAS
+575 TPTSPQLYMIKFAS
-590 SETTI
+590 SENTI
-595 QELKCYNFDQDV
+595 KKLQCYNFDAEE
-607 LTETTNDF
+607 LTETTSDF
-615 NFSNAEGDVYM
+615 NFNDTEASDVSILYTYTTDRVHIL
-626 ESNNT
+626 T
-631 IYLWLGSGTSI
+631 I
-642 NYSMALL
+642 
-649 ITTNTNEKYLLV
+649 
-661 VEKPAQ
+661 P

>member
-32 EGATTPVFPEEQAIS
+32 EGAITPVFPEEQAIS

-80 EEKEVVKGEA
+80 EDKEVVKGEA

-154 VGYKKQISFTVK
+154 VGYKKQILFTVK

-255 NITEPELN
+255 NITEPVIS

-281 SMDGGENVI
+281 SMDGGENVT

-304 DEYEVVLLDAFN
+304 DEYEVVLLDASN
-316 HWQTGKKVIEEMNSY
+316 DQRTGRKVIKEMS

-337 TKNGNKVTL
+337 IKNGNKVTL
-346 TVNEL
+346 TVDKL

-359 SRECYAL
+359 SREGYAL
-366 VIPKAQYEQIKEDI
+366 AIPKAQYEQIKEDI

-385 TTNEEGDQDLVYI
+385 TTNEEGDQDLVYV
-398 YGQNNLLINLV
+398 YGQNNLLINLI

-516 FKDKNGVNKK
+516 FKDKNGINKK

-533 TTVFNINYSAGAEY
+533 ADVFTVTDNMLNNINCTLHSNNSGWVSDLY
-547 GTVDCI
+547 GVDG
-553 SYVDNNNWASN
+553 N
-564 LYKVESANIWH
+564 NIWE
-575 ATTPYAAMNTIKFAS
+575 ATPTSPQLYMIKFAS
-590 SETTI
+590 SENTI
-595 QELKCYNFDQDV
+595 KKLQCYNFDAEE
-607 LTETTNDF
+607 LTETTSDF
-615 NFSNAEGDVYM
+615 NFNDTEASDV
-626 ESNNT
+626 SIDSGT
-631 IYLWLGSGTSI
+631 IYVYYGQGTYI
-642 NYSMALL
+642 NYSIALL
-649 ITTNTNEKYLLV
+649 ITTNTDEKYLLV
-661 VEKPAQ
+661 VNQPQ